1 MTIPRQFRRELIT
14 SAWIMPPYILV
25 LNILMFG
32 SCIFQSVAE
41 FGKSFFYSGF
51 CLLAAYFLFRSVAT
65 FIRISF
71 PAAGD
76 LFKRIA
82 IMLPV
87 FYLMTI
93 IMISSLFSIY
103 EKLSLLNCPLRQAML
118 WWAIMYGCIISTVLT
133 FINEGVS
140 NWAEWK
146 ASLAE
151 TERLKNAYRRSK
163 LLGLKGQ
170 INPHFLFNCFN
181 TLSGLIQ
188 ENENKAERFLDEMTT
203 VHRYLLRSD
212 DALRVP
218 VAEELKFAKSYLYLS
233 KERFGNA
240 LETTISIDDDFLHK
254 LIPPLSMQV
263 ILENIIYTNAL
274 NKEKPLHIRIYG
286 TRDNRLCIANSKQE
300 KIMRQNLN
308 VDEGLDN
315 LVVKYK
321 MLNAPPVTIID
332 ESNERKLLLAFID
345 RQEGET

>member
-1 MTIPRQFRRELIT
+1 MTIPRHFRRELLA

-32 SCIFQSVAE
+32 SCIFQSAAG
-41 FGKSFFYSGF
+41 FAKSFFYSGF

-65 FIRISF
+65 FIRISI
-71 PAAGD
+71 PSAGD

-87 FYLMTI
+87 FYLMTL

-103 EKLSLLNCPLRQAML
+103 EKLPLLNCPLRPSML

-133 FINEGVS
+133 FINEGVA
-140 NWAEWK
+140 NWGEWK

-188 ENENKAERFLDEMTT
+188 ENEIKAERFLDEMTK

-212 DALRVP
+212 DALLVP
-218 VAEELKFAKSYLYLS
+218 VAEELKFARSYLYNS
-233 KERFGNA
+233 PSA
-240 LETTISIDDDFLHK
+240 L
-254 LIPPLSMQV
+254 
-263 ILENIIYTNAL
+263 
-274 NKEKPLHIRIYG
+274 
-286 TRDNRLCIANSKQE
+286 
-300 KIMRQNLN
+300 
-308 VDEGLDN
+308 
-315 LVVKYK
+315 
-321 MLNAPPVTIID
+321 
-332 ESNERKLLLAFID
+332 
-345 RQEGET
+345 